1 MVELVRERIITNLKR
16 LKLSRMREIIDPIL
30 NQAQENSTSY
40 LDVVDQ
46 LLTEEVAS
54 KADKRYKAIL
64 YQSGLPYR
72 KTIDEYDF
80 SFHPDL
86 DKRTVMN
93 LFDLDFLRKRENI
106 LFLGPPGVGKTHLA
120 VALAMKAAQMGESI
134 FCTTMFDL
142 MRRLKVDRAAQHST
156 WCRGYY
162 RSSLVI
168 VDEVG
173 YMPIKRRDAHLF
185 FRFINERYEKRSL
198 IITSNKS
205 FAQWEEI
212 FCDPIIA
219 TAILDRLLHHSQV
232 INIKGDS
239 YRINEH
245 QKGKEKYKNGQA

>member
-1 MVELVRERIITNLKR
+1 MVELVRERIIANLKR
-16 LKLSRMREIIDPIL
+16 LRLNRMREIFDPIV
-30 NQAQENSTSY
+30 NQAQEKSTSY

-54 KADKRYKAIL
+54 KADRRYKAIL
-64 YQSGLPYR
+64 NQSGLPYR

-80 SFHPDL
+80 SFHPEL

-106 LFLGPPGVGKTHLA
+106 FFLGPPGVGKTHLA
-120 VALAMKAAQMGESI
+120 VALAMRAAQMGESV

-142 MRRLKVDRAAQHST
+142 MRRLKIDRAANHAT

-173 YMPIKRRDAHLF
+173 YMPVKRRDAHLF

-205 FAQWEEI
+205 FGQWEEI
-212 FCDPIIA
+212 FSDSIIA
-219 TAILDRLLHHSQV
+219 TAILDRLLHHSRV

-245 QKGKEKYKNGQA
+245 QKGKEKQKDGQA

>member
-1 MVELVRERIITNLKR
+1 MVELVRERIIANLKR
-16 LKLSRMREIIDPIL
+16 LRLNRMREIFDPVVT
-30 NQAQENSTSY
+30 QAQEKSASY

-46 LLTEEVAS
+46 LLIEEVAS
-54 KADKRYKAIL
+54 KADRRYKAIL
-64 YQSGLPYR
+64 NQSGLPYR

-80 SFHPDL
+80 SFQPEL
-86 DKRTVMN
+86 DRRMVMN

-106 LFLGPPGVGKTHLA
+106 FLLGPPGVGKTHLA

-142 MRRLKVDRAAQHST
+142 MRRLKIDRAADHAT

-173 YMPIKRRDAHLF
+173 YMPVKRRDAHLF

-205 FAQWEEI
+205 FAQWEEV

-219 TAILDRLLHHSQV
+219 TAILDRLLHHSRV

-245 QKGKEKYKNGQA
+245 QKGKEKQKDGQA

>member
-1 MVELVRERIITNLKR
+1 MVELVRERIIANLKR
-16 LKLSRMREIIDPIL
+16 LRLNRMREIFDPIL
-30 NQAQENSTSY
+30 NQAQEKSASY

-54 KADKRYKAIL
+54 KADRRYKAIL
-64 YQSGLPYR
+64 NQSGLPYR

-80 SFHPDL
+80 GFHPEL
-86 DKRTVMN
+86 DKRTIMN

-106 LFLGPPGVGKTHLA
+106 FFLGPPGVGKTHLA
-120 VALAMKAAQMGESI
+120 VALAMKAAQMGESV

-142 MRRLKVDRAAQHST
+142 MKRLKIDRAANHAT

-173 YMPIKRRDAHLF
+173 YMPVKRRDAHLF

-205 FAQWEEI
+205 FGQWEEI

-239 YRINEH
+239 YRLNEH
-245 QKGKEKYKNGQA
+245 QKGKEKQKDGQA